1 KSMDTKQSTVAGNI
15 KVVPDLLE
23 QGDVGD
29 PTQDKDSIWEST
41 LLSIVA
47 YVILF
52 HGDLGTG
59 ERFMSLLQRRSIEHS
74 PWQRYQYVI
83 YVMGLFHLKMACADA
98 IWRIFIEPTAGRDDA
113 NCLMRFVA

>member
-1 KSMDTKQSTVAGNI
+1 
-15 KVVPDLLE
+15 
-23 QGDVGD
+23 
-29 PTQDKDSIWEST
+29 
-41 LLSIVA
+41 LSIVA

-59 ERFMSLLQRRSIEHS
+59 ERLMSLLQRRSIEHS
-74 PWQRYQYVI
+74 PWERYQYVI

-98 IWRIFIEPTAGRDDA
+98 IWRIFEEPTAGRDDA